1 MLQLLG
7 MPGLDT
13 SGELR
18 LDRKDIPHCDWRGK
32 NKAKCPEWRLHEANT
47 YGFRSS
53 TATCEY
59 DEDAPH
65 LYESCNLDGK
75 CRSDIL
81 SSQFN
86 EEGVF
91 EYGPIEDD
99 IQYNI
104 DTLKPFHVKTEFH
117 QFSDTSELAMY
128 TITLSQGDKE
138 QVMTNDCGDLSGMTD
153 MLAGKMTPVIT

>member
-1 MLQLLG
+1 MLVEGNPWGKVYFVTDLIDEPESQDYYFKPQLLGGSVEFDMDLSGSGCGCQTMLQLLG

-13 SGELR
+13 TGELR

-47 YGFRSS
+47 YGFIAS

-65 LYESCNLDGK
+65 LFEKCNLDAK

-81 SSQFN
+81 SS
-86 EEGVF
+86 
-91 EYGPIEDD
+91 
-99 IQYNI
+99 
-104 DTLKPFHVKTEFH
+104 
-117 QFSDTSELAMY
+117 
-128 TITLSQGDKE
+128 
-138 QVMTNDCGDLSGMTD
+138 
-153 MLAGKMTPVIT
+153 